1 MLFEELIKLTI
12 LKWRILRMCVGF
24 ECIWISSQV
33 PRVVYYSLIWD
44 QLLIREV
51 SLGLCGYEIY
61 FLKEAHQRAD
71 KVKLV
76 NWCFE
81 RKKYYFSFPKPVHR
95 TPRPTNPRRE
105 RCCSKGWPTP
115 WGHRECNSEKWLCV
129 YGGLNPG
136 LPISGRMLYHWA
148 TDTTYSE
155 AVWIAVS
162 ISPSALQVSD

>member
-33 PRVVYYSLIWD
+33 PRVVYSLIWD

-81 RKKYYFSFPKPVHR
+81 RKKCYFSILSRSTGPPDPR
-95 TPRPTNPRRE
+95 TQDGNAAAVKADPRRE
-105 RCCSKGWPTP
+105 VIENVILKNGCASTGDWTPVFRFPVGCS
-115 WGHRECNSEKWLCV
+115 N
-129 YGGLNPG
+129 
-136 LPISGRMLYHWA
+136 HWA
-148 TDTTYSE
+148 IDTTYSE